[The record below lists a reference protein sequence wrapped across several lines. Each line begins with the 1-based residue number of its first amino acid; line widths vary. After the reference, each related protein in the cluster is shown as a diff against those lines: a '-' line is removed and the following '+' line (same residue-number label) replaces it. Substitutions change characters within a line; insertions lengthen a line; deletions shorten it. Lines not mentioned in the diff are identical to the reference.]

1 MESPGVPGEAE
12 YSFEQSYE
20 DAQRAAGGPNGPH
33 YNLNLIGVPRDKTAD
48 MDGNNGHR
56 IFVALER
63 NTKIM
68 LQEGDFGVID
78 ANGTDGTARFQLPA
92 PDGDNDGVTSYSV
105 FARALGTPGGSGSI
119 TTCLTDSTD
128 TDYCSIYSTV
138 LMRERGRPKWS
149 NVSRDL
155 LYVYVDL
162 DGDGTVER
170 HPLFSDE
177 LHDYFWSY
185 DNRGLKL
192 VQLRFYEVPTDVN

>member
-1 MESPGVPGEAE
+1 
-12 YSFEQSYE
+12 
-20 DAQRAAGGPNGPH
+20 
-33 YNLNLIGVPRDKTAD
+33 
-48 MDGNNGHR
+48 
-56 IFVALER
+56 
-63 NTKIM
+63 M

-92 PDGDNDGVTSYSV
+92 PDADNDGVTSYSV

-119 TTCLTDSTD
+119 TTCLTDTTD

-138 LMRERGRPKWS
+138 LMRERGRPKWA

-155 LYVYVDL
+155 LYVYADL

-192 VQLRFYEVPTDVN
+192 VQLRFYEVPTDVS